1 MKVGN
6 CWAAMKLKMGAD
18 LLLVEDVEFEDGS
31 RRVLLVASV
40 DVRRK
45 RKYMFCVDSYRL
57 KVLLGDLFEGL
68 RQCHH
73 CHLRANMNLD
83 VVFQIRNAFYRIEFV
98 LNAWV

>member
-1 MKVGN
+1 MKMGN

-57 KVLLGDLFEGL
+57 KVFLGDLFEGL
-68 RQCHH
+68 RQ
-73 CHLRANMNLD
+73 
-83 VVFQIRNAFYRIEFV
+83 
-98 LNAWV
+98 

>member
-1 MKVGN
+1 M
-6 CWAAMKLKMGAD
+6 
-18 LLLVEDVEFEDGS
+18 
-31 RRVLLVASV
+31 LLVASV

-83 VVFQIRNAFYRIEFV
+83 VVFSISERILLDRVRSKRLGLIVVCSVCVVASF
-98 LNAWV
+98 